1 MSKMNAREPSKSLES
16 KGEGLL
22 QLLRRSL
29 VRNPA
34 TFMGSTVILAML
46 SIALLAPLLAPYSF
60 KEMHVQDRLRPPS
73 LQYLLGT
80 DEFGRDLL
88 SRIIYGSRV
97 SMAASILAVAVAML
111 VGTILGCLAGYEGGW
126 FDEIT
131 MRIIDM
137 IMAFP
142 YVILAITLVTI
153 LGPGFRNLILIIGL
167 LRIPHFARVSRSAVL
182 TLKNEEFV
190 LAAQALGQTKYRVL
204 FRHILPNCLTPL
216 VVVASLAAGT
226 AITAESALSFLGLG
240 IQPPMSS
247 WGTML
252 ADGQKYLFNAP
263 WMATFPGIAITLTVL
278 AYNLVGDGLRDIL
291 DPKFRR

>member
-1 MSKMNAREPSKSLES
+1 
-16 KGEGLL
+16 
-22 QLLRRSL
+22 
-29 VRNPA
+29 
-34 TFMGSTVILAML
+34 MGSVVILVML
-46 SIALLAPLLAPYSF
+46 SVALSAPLLAPYSF
-60 KEMHVQDRLRPPS
+60 KEMHVQDRLKSPDP
-73 LQYLLGT
+73 QYLLGT

-97 SMAASILAVAVAML
+97 SMAASILAVAIAML
-111 VGTILGCLAGYEGGW
+111 IGTTLGCLAGYEGGW
-126 FDEIT
+126 FDEVT
-131 MRIIDM
+131 MRIMDM

-153 LGPGFRNLILIIGL
+153 LGPGFRNVILIIGL

-182 TLKNEEFV
+182 TLRNEEFV

>member
-1 MSKMNAREPSKSLES
+1 MNVDDAGKLKLKRENP
-16 KGEGLL
+16 L
-22 QLLRRSL
+22 QLLWRSL
-29 VRNPA
+29 IRNPA
-34 TFMGSTVILAML
+34 TLMGSIVILLML
-46 SIALLAPLLAPYSF
+46 SVALLAPLVAPYSF
-60 KEMHVQDRLRPPS
+60 KEMHVQDRLKSPG

-80 DEFGRDLL
+80 DEFGRDTL
-88 SRIIYGSRV
+88 SRILYGSRV
-97 SMAASILAVAVAML
+97 SMAASILAVAIAML
-111 VGTILGCLAGYEGGW
+111 VGTVLGSLAGFEGGW
-126 FDEIT
+126 LDEIL
-131 MRIIDM
+131 MRIMDM

-142 YVILAITLVTI
+142 YIVLAITLVTI
-153 LGPGFRNLILIIGL
+153 LGPGFRNVILIIGI
-167 LRIPHFARVSRSAVL
+167 LRIPHFARMSRSSVL
-182 TLKNEEFV
+182 ALKNEEFV

>member
-1 MSKMNAREPSKSLES
+1 MNESLESLES
-16 KGEGLL
+16 KREGTLRLL
-22 QLLRRSL
+22 WRSL
-29 VRNPA
+29 GRNPA
-34 TFMGSTVILAML
+34 TLMGSIVVLVML
-46 SIALLAPLLAPYSF
+46 SVALLAPLLAPYSF
-60 KEMHVQDRLRPPS
+60 KEMHVQDRLKSPDP
-73 LQYLLGT
+73 QYLLGT

-97 SMAASILAVAVAML
+97 SMAASILAVAIAML

-131 MRIIDM
+131 MRIMDM

-153 LGPGFRNLILIIGL
+153 LGPGFRNVILIIGL

>member
-1 MSKMNAREPSKSLES
+1 MNVNAVGKLEL
-16 KGEGLL
+16 KGEGPL
-22 QLLRRSL
+22 QLMWRSL
-29 VRNPA
+29 GRNPA
-34 TFMGSTVILAML
+34 TLMASIVVLVML
-46 SIALLAPLLAPYSF
+46 GVALLAPLMAPYSF
-60 KEMHVQDRLRPPS
+60 KEMHVQDRLKPPS

-80 DEFGRDLL
+80 DEFGRDML

-97 SMAASILAVAVAML
+97 SMAASILAVAIAML
-111 VGTILGCLAGYEGGW
+111 AGTVLGCLAGFEGGW
-126 FDEIT
+126 LDEVL
-131 MRIIDM
+131 MRVMDM

-142 YVILAITLVTI
+142 YIVLAITLVTI
-153 LGPGFRNLILIIGL
+153 LGPGFRNVILIIGI

-182 TLKNEEFV
+182 ALKNEEFV
-190 LAAQALGQTKYRVL
+190 LAAQALGQTKYRIL

-216 VVVASLAAGT
+216 VVVASLVAGT

>member
-1 MSKMNAREPSKSLES
+1 MSVNESLESLES
-16 KGEGLL
+16 KREGTLRLL
-22 QLLRRSL
+22 WRSL
-29 VRNPA
+29 GRNPA
-34 TFMGSTVILAML
+34 TLMGSIVVLVML
-46 SIALLAPLLAPYSF
+46 SIALSAPLLAPYSF
-60 KEMHVQDRLRPPS
+60 KEMHVQDRLKSPDP
-73 LQYLLGT
+73 QYLLGT

-88 SRIIYGSRV
+88 SRIVYGSRV
-97 SMAASILAVAVAML
+97 SMAASILAVAIAML
-111 VGTILGCLAGYEGGW
+111 VGTVLGRLAGFEGGW
-126 FDEIT
+126 LDEIL
-131 MRIIDM
+131 MRIMDM

-142 YVILAITLVTI
+142 YIVLAITLVTI
-153 LGPGFRNLILIIGL
+153 LGPGFRNVILIIGI

>member
-1 MSKMNAREPSKSLES
+1 MSKMSAREPSKSLES

-34 TFMGSTVILAML
+34 TFMGSIVILVML
-46 SIALLAPLLAPYSF
+46 SVALLAPLLAPYSF
-60 KEMHVQDRLRPPS
+60 KEMHVQDRLRPSS

-97 SMAASILAVAVAML
+97 SMAASILAVAIAML

-153 LGPGFRNLILIIGL
+153 LGPGFRNVILIIGL

-182 TLKNEEFV
+182 ALKNEEFV
-190 LAAQALGQTKYRVL
+190 LAAKALGQTKYRVL

-263 WMATFPGIAITLTVL
+263 WIATFPGIAITLTVL

>member
-1 MSKMNAREPSKSLES
+1 MSVNESLESLES
-16 KGEGLL
+16 KREGSLRLL
-22 QLLRRSL
+22 WRSL
-29 VRNPA
+29 GRNPA
-34 TFMGSTVILAML
+34 TLMGSVVILVML
-46 SIALLAPLLAPYSF
+46 SVALSAPLLAPYSF
-60 KEMHVQDRLRPPS
+60 KEMHVQDRLKSPDP
-73 LQYLLGT
+73 QYLLGT

-97 SMAASILAVAVAML
+97 SMAASILAVAIAML
-111 VGTILGCLAGYEGGW
+111 IGTILGCLAGYEGGW
-126 FDEIT
+126 FDEVT
-131 MRIIDM
+131 MRIMDM

-153 LGPGFRNLILIIGL
+153 LGPGFRNVILIIGL

-182 TLKNEEFV
+182 TLRNEEFV

>member
-1 MSKMNAREPSKSLES
+1 MNESLESLES
-16 KGEGLL
+16 KREGTSRLL
-22 QLLRRSL
+22 WRSL
-29 VRNPA
+29 GRNPA
-34 TFMGSTVILAML
+34 TLMGSIVVLVML
-46 SIALLAPLLAPYSF
+46 SVALSAPLLAPYSF
-60 KEMHVQDRLRPPS
+60 KEMHVQDRLKSPDP
-73 LQYLLGT
+73 QYLLGT

-97 SMAASILAVAVAML
+97 SMAASILAVAIAML

-131 MRIIDM
+131 MRIMDM

-153 LGPGFRNLILIIGL
+153 LGPGFRNVILIIGL

>member
-1 MSKMNAREPSKSLES
+1 VNESLESLES
-16 KGEGLL
+16 KREGTLRLL
-22 QLLRRSL
+22 WRSL
-29 VRNPA
+29 GRNPA
-34 TFMGSTVILAML
+34 TLMGSIVVLVML
-46 SIALLAPLLAPYSF
+46 SVALSAPVLAPYSF
-60 KEMHVQDRLRPPS
+60 KEMHVQDRLKSPDP
-73 LQYLLGT
+73 QYLLGT

-97 SMAASILAVAVAML
+97 SMAASILAVAIAML

-131 MRIIDM
+131 MRIMDM

-153 LGPGFRNLILIIGL
+153 LGPGFRNVILIIGL

-190 LAAQALGQTKYRVL
+190 LAAQSLGQTKYRVL

>member
-1 MSKMNAREPSKSLES
+1 VNESLESLES
-16 KGEGLL
+16 KREGTLRLL
-22 QLLRRSL
+22 WRSL
-29 VRNPA
+29 GRNPA
-34 TFMGSTVILAML
+34 TLMGSIVVLVML
-46 SIALLAPLLAPYSF
+46 SIALSAPVLAPYSF
-60 KEMHVQDRLRPPS
+60 KEMHVQDRLKSPDP
-73 LQYLLGT
+73 QYLLGT

-88 SRIIYGSRV
+88 SRIVYGSRV
-97 SMAASILAVAVAML
+97 SMAASILAVAIAML

-131 MRIIDM
+131 MRIMDM

-142 YVILAITLVTI
+142 YIVLAITLVTI
-153 LGPGFRNLILIIGL
+153 LGPGFRNVILIIGI

>member
-1 MSKMNAREPSKSLES
+1 MLSESLEL
-16 KGEGLL
+16 KREGPL
-22 QLLRRSL
+22 QFLWRSL
-29 VRNPA
+29 GRNPA
-34 TFMGSTVILAML
+34 TLMGSIVILVML
-46 SIALLAPLLAPYSF
+46 SVALLAPLMAPYSF
-60 KEMHVQDRLRPPS
+60 KEMHVQDRLKPPD

-80 DEFGRDLL
+80 DEFGRDTL

-97 SMAASILAVAVAML
+97 SMAASILAVAIAML
-111 VGTILGCLAGYEGGW
+111 VGTILGCLAGFEGGW
-126 FDEIT
+126 LDEVL
-131 MRIIDM
+131 MRIMDM

-142 YVILAITLVTI
+142 YIVLAITLVTI
-153 LGPGFRNLILIIGL
+153 LGPGFRNVILIIGI
-167 LRIPHFARVSRSAVL
+167 LRIPHSARVSRSAVL
-182 TLKNEEFV
+182 AVKNEEFV
-190 LAAQALGQTKYRVL
+190 LAAQALGQTKYRIL

-226 AITAESALSFLGLG
+226 AIIAESALSFLGLG

>member
-1 MSKMNAREPSKSLES
+1 VNESLESLES
-16 KGEGLL
+16 KREGTLRLL
-22 QLLRRSL
+22 WRSL
-29 VRNPA
+29 GRNPA
-34 TFMGSTVILAML
+34 TLMGSIVVLVML
-46 SIALLAPLLAPYSF
+46 SIALSAPLLAPYSF
-60 KEMHVQDRLRPPS
+60 KEMHVQDRLKSPDP
-73 LQYLLGT
+73 QYLLGT

-88 SRIIYGSRV
+88 SRIVYGSRV
-97 SMAASILAVAVAML
+97 SMAASILAVAIAML

-131 MRIIDM
+131 MRIMDM

-142 YVILAITLVTI
+142 YIVLAITLVTI
-153 LGPGFRNLILIIGL
+153 LGPGFRNVILIIGI

>member
-1 MSKMNAREPSKSLES
+1 
-16 KGEGLL
+16 
-22 QLLRRSL
+22 
-29 VRNPA
+29 
-34 TFMGSTVILAML
+34 MGSIVILVML
-46 SIALLAPLLAPYSF
+46 SVALLAPLMAPYSF
-60 KEMHVQDRLRPPS
+60 KEMHVQDRLKPPD

-80 DEFGRDLL
+80 DEFGRDTL

-97 SMAASILAVAVAML
+97 SMAASILAVAIAML
-111 VGTILGCLAGYEGGW
+111 VGTILGCLAGFEGGW
-126 FDEIT
+126 LDEVL
-131 MRIIDM
+131 MRIMDM

-142 YVILAITLVTI
+142 YIVLAITLVTI
-153 LGPGFRNLILIIGL
+153 LGPGFRNVILIIGI
-167 LRIPHFARVSRSAVL
+167 LRIPHSARVSRSAVL
-182 TLKNEEFV
+182 AVKNEEFV
-190 LAAQALGQTKYRVL
+190 LAAQALGQTKYRIL

-226 AITAESALSFLGLG
+226 AIIAESALSFLGLG

>member
-1 MSKMNAREPSKSLES
+1 MNESLESLES
-16 KGEGLL
+16 KREGTLRLL
-22 QLLRRSL
+22 WRSL
-29 VRNPA
+29 GRNPA
-34 TFMGSTVILAML
+34 TLMGSIVVLVML
-46 SIALLAPLLAPYSF
+46 SVALLAPLLAPYSF
-60 KEMHVQDRLRPPS
+60 KEMHVQDRLKSPDP
-73 LQYLLGT
+73 QYLLGT

-97 SMAASILAVAVAML
+97 SMAASILAVAIAML
-111 VGTILGCLAGYEGGW
+111 IGTTLGCLAGYEGGW
-126 FDEIT
+126 FDEVT
-131 MRIIDM
+131 MRIMDM

-153 LGPGFRNLILIIGL
+153 LGPGFRNVILIIGL

-182 TLKNEEFV
+182 TLRNEEFV

>member
-1 MSKMNAREPSKSLES
+1 MSVNESLESLES
-16 KGEGLL
+16 KREGTLRLL
-22 QLLRRSL
+22 WRSL
-29 VRNPA
+29 GRNPA
-34 TFMGSTVILAML
+34 TLMGSIVVLVML
-46 SIALLAPLLAPYSF
+46 SIALSAPLLAPYSF
-60 KEMHVQDRLRPPS
+60 KEMHVQDRLKSPDP
-73 LQYLLGT
+73 QYLLGT

-88 SRIIYGSRV
+88 SRIVYGSRV
-97 SMAASILAVAVAML
+97 SMAASILAVAIAML

-131 MRIIDM
+131 MRIMDM

-142 YVILAITLVTI
+142 YIVLAITLVTI
-153 LGPGFRNLILIIGL
+153 LGPGFRNVILIIGI